1 MVGGLGEE
9 AGKRIA
15 ASRPHASIAGLAQC
29 SGLSAK
35 EAKALAAAGALDSLS
50 GHRRNARW
58 VAAGVQRSSL
68 LLPSGAGRE
77 SAFGFAPAPEG
88 EEIAAD
94 YASLGFTLRRHPLAL
109 LRGSLASRGFVDA
122 TTLNAMPDG
131 RRACAAGLV
140 TCRQHPDTK
149 TGVTFVTLEDE
160 TGSIN
165 VVVWKDFFEHYRTAL
180 LGAKLLGVQGVVQK
194 EGLVVHLVGR
204 RFEDHSLLLQRA
216 LGELEVR
223 SHDFH

>member
-1 MVGGLGEE
+1 
-9 AGKRIA
+9 
-15 ASRPHASIAGLAQC
+15 
-29 SGLSAK
+29 
-35 EAKALAAAGALDSLS
+35 
-50 GHRRNARW
+50 
-58 VAAGVQRSSL
+58 
-68 LLPSGAGRE
+68 
-77 SAFGFAPAPEG
+77 
-88 EEIAAD
+88 
-94 YASLGFTLRRHPLAL
+94 
-109 LRGSLASRGFVDA
+109 
-122 TTLNAMPDG
+122 
-131 RRACAAGLV
+131 V

-204 RFEDHSLLLQRA
+204 RFEDHSLLLRRA